1 MPQYERYEGES
12 QEAADARIAKNK
24 QDSQEHHARNRKESE
39 SSRRMGYDYEAGLR
53 HDMDEIVNSRPK
65 SVNKALAHI
74 REKRDVEVNKV
85 MNPEWGEK
93 GVREERK
100 EFDPG
105 ENPSK
110 SYATALRE
118 GGYDTH
124 RENFDYII
132 DNMPEDAEL
141 SEIIGWDDGMGN
153 DEVGLYAV
161 RTADGMKFVHGLTN
175 RYTGYGKSGNPNYKT
190 SAEAKYGSA
199 KQKAADGDF
208 LTYEEASKIY
218 RRQAKGSIVDRFIQA
233 VSGGESANTMYMDE
247 E

>member
-1 MPQYERYEGES
+1 MPKYEKYEGES
-12 QEAADARIAKNK
+12 QEAADARIGKNR
-24 QDSQEHHARNRKESE
+24 QEDSERDKKENNA
-39 SSRRMGYDYEAGLR
+39 SRQMGYDYEAGLR
-53 HDMDEIVNSRPK
+53 HDKDQIQESRPA
-65 SVNKALAHI
+65 SVNKAVEHI
-74 REKRDVEVNKV
+74 NRKRQERDN
-85 MNPEWGEK
+85 MANHPEWAEE
-93 GVREERK
+93 GVRQERG
-100 EFDPG
+100 EFTG
-105 ENPSK
+105 GGHQEK